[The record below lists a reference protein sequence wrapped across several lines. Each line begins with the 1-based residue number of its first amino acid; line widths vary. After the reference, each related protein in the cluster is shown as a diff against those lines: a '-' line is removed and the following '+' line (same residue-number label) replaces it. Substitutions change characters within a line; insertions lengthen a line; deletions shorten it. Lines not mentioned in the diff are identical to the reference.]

1 MKTKYLFWITVLC
14 LFLSGCGKQGT
25 EANVQNT
32 QGTYVAQACGVP
44 NLQGTINSTL
54 MVGSK
59 LYAGV
64 YTKGTAVADGRYSV
78 VIYDVSDGTTERI
91 ILKGREEMA
100 MWSFTVLEDGNYK
113 ALFLVWSSE
122 EQDYTSLCLGTFDR
136 EGNLMEERDILQ
148 NVAEQV
154 PDVVP
159 MNSFCMDRSG
169 TLYFYNSTYSTTSIT
184 TRIFAVQENG
194 DVQFIQE
201 HPNSM
206 FGLQIVS
213 SHLWIARDPDPKKII
228 IEEIGGSGA
237 ENKEIAALNLSVK
250 SPSIALSAG
259 LTDEQ
264 IFIAQDASVYEYDL
278 TSKCLVKLFD
288 YEDVGLEPNII
299 SNTRKPIATA
309 QDEFYV
315 LSKTAET
322 EDGLRTYDWLKIT
335 RSNEAS
341 QKEVLTIAVSEESSL
356 LKEAVT
362 AFNKSS
368 EQYKVVVKVYE
379 KEGGN
384 VPSALLQAEIAAG
397 NAPDVVAV
405 DAIDFDAMV
414 NMGMLHDLSDLL
426 EGDPELSKDGFVGKS
441 LEIYERND
449 KVYAIPRSL
458 ILTAMTGKKKL
469 LEGRESWDFQ
479 EFEEYV
485 RSFSKEGEVSLGLS
499 KSQLL
504 QYILEQH
511 VSSFVDWEN
520 RTCSFESD
528 EFKELL
534 KFVQSYSTGESPG
547 EASDLERYVDM
558 LRSDEII
565 LYPSAI
571 SEPYEYQFSRI
582 LWGEDV
588 AYIGFPS
595 ASGTGIR
602 LADASEATDAYAI
615 LETSAHKA
623 EMWEILKYVLT
634 NPRLA
639 ESGLPAYQPLF
650 DKACENAMEKN
661 LVQSGDDVMVEEP
674 KLEMELSG
682 MKFTIYAATEEE
694 ISLIRGLLERAEP
707 VKTSSPVIMNV
718 IMEEVEGYFDGQK
731 DVDEVAR
738 IIQNKVSV
746 YLSQ

>member
-1 MKTKYLFWITVLC
+1 MKIKYLSWIMVLC
-14 LFLSGCGKQGT
+14 LFFSGCGKQGT

-44 NLQGTINSTL
+44 GLQGTINSTL

-78 VIYDVSDGTTERI
+78 VIYDVSDGTTERT

-159 MNSFCMDRSG
+159 MNNFCMDRSG
-169 TLYFYNSTYSTTSIT
+169 TLFFYNSTYSGISVTSKIYS
-184 TRIFAVQENG
+184 VQKNG
-194 DVQFIQE
+194 EVQFIKE
-201 HPNSM
+201 CSDSM
-206 FGLQIVS
+206 FGLQTVS
-213 SHLWIARDPDPKKII
+213 SHLWFARDPDPKKII
-228 IEEIGGSGA
+228 IEEIGDPG
-237 ENKEIAALNLSVK
+237 KESKKIATLGLNVK
-250 SPSIALSAG
+250 SPSIDMSAG
-259 LTDEQ
+259 YTEEQVFLTL
-264 IFIAQDASVYEYDL
+264 DASVYEYDL
-278 TSKCLVKLFD
+278 ASKQLVKLFD
-288 YEDVGLEPNII
+288 HEDVGLVPGTF
-299 SNTRKPIATA
+299 STGKLIATA

-322 EDGLRTYDWLKIT
+322 EDGLRTYDWLRIT

-414 NMGMLHDLSDLL
+414 NMGMLHDLSDFL
-426 EGDPELSKDGFVGKS
+426 EGDPELSKDGFVGRS

-458 ILTAMTGKKKL
+458 LLTAMTGKKKL

-485 RSFSKEGEVSLGLS
+485 HSFSKEGEVSLGLS

-528 EFKELL
+528 DFKELL
-534 KFVQSYSTGESPG
+534 KFVQTYSNGESPG

-558 LRSDEII
+558 LHSDEII
-565 LYPSAI
+565 LYLSAI
-571 SEPYEYQFSRI
+571 SEPYDYQFSRI

-674 KLEMELSG
+674 KLEVELSG

-718 IMEEVEGYFDGQK
+718 IQEEVQGYFDGQK
-731 DVDEVAR
+731 SVDEVVR